1 MSTGPELEADLER
14 ALQQDELE
22 VEYQPIH
29 VLSEPERY
37 GVEALVRWRHPA
49 RGLIFP
55 AEFIP
60 VADKAGLTGPLGAF
74 VLQTACR
81 QLASWDLSGTPV
93 SWVAANITGHQL
105 READLAATVRDAL
118 DAARA
123 SPSRLWLEI
132 TESALFEDTTVTSG
146 ILEQLQGLGVNLA
159 VDDFGTGCS
168 SLMQLHRFPVS
179 RLKIDR
185 VFISDLPD
193 NDDDS
198 TIVRAAI
205 ELAHALGMEAAAQGI
220 ETEEQLAA
228 LKAMGCDLGQ
238 GFLWPGDPPPDASPR
253 MTSGCGWSS

>member
-1 MSTGPELEADLER
+1 MSISPELEADLER

-29 VLSEPERY
+29 VLSEPGRH
-37 GVEALVRWRHPA
+37 GVEALVRWRHPT

-60 VADKAGLTGPLGAF
+60 LADQAGLTAALGAH

-81 QLASWDLSGTPV
+81 QLASWDLSGAPV
-93 SWVAANITGHQL
+93 SWVAVDVTGRQL
-105 READLAATVRDAL
+105 READLAGMVRDAM
-118 DAARA
+118 DAARV

-132 TESALFEDTTVTSG
+132 TESVLFEDTTVTSA
-146 ILEQLQGLGVNLA
+146 ILEQLQGLGINLA

-168 SLMQLHRFPVS
+168 SLVQLHRLPVK

-185 VFISDLPD
+185 VFICDLPGNPD
-193 NDDDS
+193 SS

-205 ELAHALGMEAAAQGI
+205 EMAHALGLEAAAQGI

-228 LKAMGCDLGQ
+228 LRAMGCDLGQ
-238 GFLWPGDPPPDASPR
+238 GFLWPGDPPPGANPR
-253 MTSGCGWSS
+253 MASGCGWSS